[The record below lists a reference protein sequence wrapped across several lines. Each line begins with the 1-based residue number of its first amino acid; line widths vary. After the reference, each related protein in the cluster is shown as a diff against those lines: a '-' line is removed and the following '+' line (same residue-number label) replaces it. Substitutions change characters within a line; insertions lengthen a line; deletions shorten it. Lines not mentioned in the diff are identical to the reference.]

1 MAPDDT
7 NGDTARAQEDM
18 DKVTIT
24 NELFGTDTTE
34 QNASVPGVNFSPIL
48 YAIMTLSWF
57 TLEQYPEATAQTIV
71 KGWFTH
77 GAFSGQEKDSS
88 KSYRSYISKI
98 TALIKSNQYLT
109 EVFNTRK
116 HLDEAS
122 SEGYYALTARCN
134 TKILESMGI
143 SQSAITEQY
152 QKVYILV
159 WQYYDIALHGIFQLT
174 TTGHANVMVQNR
186 MLRESGWYI
195 LQLFD
200 SQFKSVTTGT
210 KIEYFQRIVNT
221 QFSNTKSPLH
231 TQTAL
236 DELFSSLSGAEN
248 TIGLSEQ
255 MKVLFVFHAMGS
267 SYEGLKAQILA
278 TNEDLSEQTVNGLY
292 SKIRNFFDSALFPK
306 LKDGKGAGN
315 HTHTFVADK
324 HQKTGHQKHKG
335 SYSRSGTRKP
345 LGAKGGVQKKCT
357 NCGRNNHTLSEC
369 KVPTCHKCRKAGRP
383 HTHHPDK
390 CWHKNDTTATVNTT
404 TKYTPTVAT
413 ADLMKAMNTVTA
425 LLKNPPKGPKSA
437 AAEDPPA
444 RNKFDRNKGDDSSSE

>member
-1 MAPDDT
+1 MAPDDS
-7 NGDTARAQEDM
+7 NGGTARTDEDM

-24 NELFGTDTTE
+24 NELFGTETTE

-48 YAIMTLSWF
+48 HAIMTLSWF

-71 KGWFTH
+71 KGWFNN
-77 GAFSGQEKDSS
+77 GAFSGVEKDST

-98 TALIKSNQYLT
+98 TALIKSNPYLT

-122 SEGYYALTARCN
+122 SEGYFALTAMCN
-134 TKILESMGI
+134 AKILENMGI
-143 SQSAITEQY
+143 SQSTITEQY
-152 QKVYILV
+152 KKVYILV

-186 MLRESGWYI
+186 MLNESGWYI

-255 MKVLFVFHAMGS
+255 MKVLFVFHAMGA

-278 TNEDLSEQTVNGLY
+278 TNEDLSEQTVHGLY
-292 SKIRNFFDSALFPK
+292 SKIRTYFDTALFPK
-306 LKDGKGAGN
+306 LREGKGAGN
-315 HTHTFVADK
+315 HTNTFVADK

-335 SYSRSGTRKP
+335 SYSRSGTHTRKP
-345 LGAKGGVQKKCT
+345 LGAKGGVQKQKCT
-357 NCGRNNHTLSEC
+357 NCGRTNHTLADC
-369 KVPTCHKCRKAGRP
+369 KVPTCFKCKKAGKP
-383 HTHHPDK
+383 HTHRSES
-390 CWHKNDTTATVNTT
+390 CWYKNDATVNTT
-404 TKYTPTVAT
+404 TKHSPTVPT
-413 ADLMKAMNTVTA
+413 AELMRTMNS
-425 LLKNPPKGPKSA
+425 LLKNLPKIPKSA

-444 RNKFDRNKGDDSSSE
+444 RSKFDRKGDDSSSE